1 MTWNDALDLPPLA
14 RRHDR
19 SPTTGLAA
27 RVEAAA
33 LSAGPAAQVLGAAV
47 GALVA
52 VLALTAAVCVL
63 YIAMDAAWSH
73 PRATSAVA
81 LLLAGVRVA
90 PRAGDAPHQAG

>member
-19 SPTTGLAA
+19 TPATGLAA
-27 RVEAAA
+27 RVEAAV
-33 LSAGPAAQVLGAAV
+33 LSAGPPAQVLGAAA

-52 VLALTAAVCVL
+52 VVALTAAVCVL
-63 YIAMDAAWSH
+63 YVVMDAAWSH

-90 PRAGDAPHQAG
+90 PRPGRALHQAG